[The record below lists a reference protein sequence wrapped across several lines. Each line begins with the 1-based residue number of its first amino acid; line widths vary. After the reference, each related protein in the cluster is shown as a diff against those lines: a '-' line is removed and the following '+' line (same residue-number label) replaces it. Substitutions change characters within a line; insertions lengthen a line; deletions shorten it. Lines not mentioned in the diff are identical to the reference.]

1 MKGMSAFGLGIFLF
15 MQPVS
20 VAAGVPGDQ
29 VRQTVDKLVAILK
42 DPRLKQADNKNERR
56 EALKKLIY
64 QRFDFTEMARRS
76 LGPEWRRHSP
86 EEQKEFVK
94 IFTDLLERAYLE
106 QIESYNDQKVR
117 YVNEHED
124 ASTHRWTQRSLTAK
138 DRNFQLT
145 TGSTMRTGTGRF
157 TT

>member
-56 EALKKLIY
+56 EALKKADL
-64 QRFDFTEMARRS
+64 S
-76 LGPEWRRHSP
+76 
-86 EEQKEFVK
+86 K
-94 IFTDLLERAYLE
+94 I
-106 QIESYNDQKVR
+106 
-117 YVNEHED
+117 
-124 ASTHRWTQRSLTAK
+124 
-138 DRNFQLT
+138 
-145 TGSTMRTGTGRF
+145 
-157 TT
+157 

>member
-1 MKGMSAFGLGIFLF
+1 MSAFALVIFLF

-64 QRFDFTEMARRS
+64 QRFDFTEMARRA
-76 LGPEWRRHSP
+76 LGPERRRHSP

-94 IFTDLLERAYLE
+94 IFTTCLSGPIWNRSNPTTIKKSDTSTSTRTLA
-106 QIESYNDQKVR
+106 
-117 YVNEHED
+117 
-124 ASTHRWTQRSLTAK
+124 THRWTQRSLTAK